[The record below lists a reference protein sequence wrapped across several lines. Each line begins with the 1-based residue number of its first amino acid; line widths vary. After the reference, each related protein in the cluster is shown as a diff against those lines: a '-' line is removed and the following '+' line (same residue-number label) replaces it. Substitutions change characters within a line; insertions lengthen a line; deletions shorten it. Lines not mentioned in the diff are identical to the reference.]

1 MSFHNQPI
9 TWWGRLPVYVTTL
22 VTIGFLVGTI
32 LTTLLMATR
41 STLLPWLS
49 LSVPLNEPWS
59 VWQCL
64 TYPFVDVP
72 TFFTPF
78 GLFCFYSTGVG
89 VETHLGRSSMIRL
102 LLVLTLS
109 VPLML
114 FVLYFLGFGPSL
126 HSGYYLILVG
136 LFAAFAT
143 LYPYAE
149 MFGWVPM
156 KWVAFVCLIF
166 GSLVEISS
174 RHWTGLLTLWGI
186 ALAGFLFIRRAQGH
200 GVWGNVSDWWAEKH
214 SGFSV
219 VREDPRPPSRPAKNK
234 VVDIDPREEVDAILE
249 KISRDGISS
258 LSDAE
263 KSKLEAASRRM
274 KGKG

>member
-32 LTTLLMATR
+32 LTTLLLATQ
-41 STLLPWLS
+41 SMLLPWLT
-49 LSVPLNEPWS
+49 LRVPLNEPWS

-64 TYPFVDVP
+64 TYPFFERP
-72 TFFTPF
+72 SFFTPF
-78 GLFCFYSTGVG
+78 CLICFYSTGVG
-89 VETHLGRSSMIRL
+89 VETHLGRASMIRL
-102 LLVLTLS
+102 LLVLTLA
-109 VPLML
+109 VPLMYYL
-114 FVLYFLGFGPSL
+114 FYFVGLGPSAT
-126 HSGYYLILVG
+126 SGNYLLLVG
-136 LFAAFAT
+136 LIAAFAT
-143 LYPYAE
+143 LYPYADV
-149 MFGWVPM
+149 FGWVPM

-166 GSLVEISS
+166 GSLMEVSS
-174 RHWTGLLTLWGI
+174 RDWIALFSLWGI
-186 ALAGFLFIRRAQGH
+186 ALTGFLFIRHAQGR

-219 VREDPRPPSRPAKNK
+219 VREDPHRPSRPAKNK

-274 KGKG
+274 KGKV